1 MSSCRHHYHL
11 DSEVLFLQSVVQH
24 PYHLDS
30 EVQFLQSVV
39 LHLSTTWTQKYSSST
54 TSTTW
59 TQKYSSSSLW
69 LNVANASGQR
79 YCGVSNALT
88 SFLRPSTSNHR
99 QYLHATQINQKKT
112 KVKHKQLFTT
122 LGASVIQLNAGA
134 NGLRERD
141 RRLPSHANP
150 SHHH

>member
-1 MSSCRHHYHL
+1 VMSSCRHHYHL
-11 DSEVLFLQSVVQH
+11 DSEVQFLYHLYHLDSEVLFLQSVVQHRYHLDSEVQFLQH

-99 QYLHATQINQKKT
+99 QYLHATQINQKK
-112 KVKHKQLFTT
+112 
-122 LGASVIQLNAGA
+122 N
-134 NGLRERD
+134 
-141 RRLPSHANP
+141 
-150 SHHH
+150 